1 MKVNISISAELLQ
14 RIDAEAEALGTS
26 RSGLI
31 QEASMRYLTQVE
43 RDREAEAR
51 RLKTKAAA
59 KRMKDAGRHLGI
71 AAGSDVVELLREA
84 RAEEERRDGR

>member
-1 MKVNISISAELLQ
+1 MKVNISISAELLD
-14 RIDAEAEALGTS
+14 RIDTEAEALGTS

-31 QEASMRYLTQVE
+31 QEASAHYITQVE

-59 KRMKDAGRHLGI
+59 RRMKEAGRRLGV
-71 AAGSDVVELLREA
+71 APDADAVDLLREA
-84 RAEEERRDGR
+84 RAEEERRGGL